1 MLDLTDFTPDPD
13 VASASTMPAR
23 WYVDPAFDRLE
34 ADRIFARTWQYVG
47 HAGQLDGPGAYFT
60 ATVAGEPLVV
70 LRDEAGGIRAMSN
83 VCRHRARTVAE
94 GAGRCKVLQCKYHG
108 FSYALDG
115 RLIATPDFDGVKHWR
130 REDFTLP
137 PVRLEAWGPLLFV
150 NLDADAP
157 PLSAAL
163 GTFPAEVAA
172 TGVPFDAMR
181 LVERRTYHVAC
192 NWKVF
197 VDNYQ
202 EGYHV
207 PVAHPGLLRELAFQD
222 YAIEPRD
229 YATLQRAPFRRD
241 TGGERRYAEGAG
253 LDEALYYWLFPTFM
267 VNVYPD
273 NMDVN
278 VVIPKGP
285 DACDVVIEWYAPDP
299 DAFRPTFLAQGLA
312 FSEQVQ
318 DEDITICEAV
328 QRGLKSRWY
337 SQGRYSPK
345 QEPAVHRFHQ
355 LVHAFLTQAP
365 GGAYPAARVG
375 GEDSSAKT
383 AASS

>member
-1 MLDLTDFTPDPD
+1 MTLPTDYVPHPD
-13 VASASTMPAR
+13 VASAATMPAR
-23 WYVDPAFDRLE
+23 WYVDPTFGPLE
-34 ADRIFARTWQYVG
+34 RERIFGRTWLYVG
-47 HAGQLDGPGAYFT
+47 HAEQLPGPGSFFT
-60 ATVAGEPLVV
+60 AEVAGEPLVV
-70 LRDEAGGIRAMSN
+70 LRDEDGAVRAMSN

-115 RLIATPDFDGVKHWR
+115 RLLAAPDFEGAKDWR

-150 NLDADAP
+150 NLDAGAP
-157 PLSAAL
+157 GLLAQL
-163 GTFPAEVAA
+163 GEAPAEIAA
-172 TGVPFDAMR
+172 QGVPFEAMR
-181 LVERRTYHVAC
+181 FVAERTYRVGC

-207 PVAHPGLLRELAFQD
+207 PVAHPGLLTELD
-222 YAIEPRD
+222 YKRYAIAPRA
-229 YATLQRAPFRRD
+229 YTTLQHAPIRQ
-241 TGGERRYAEGAG
+241 GEGDDRRYDTSAS
-253 LDEALYYWLFPTFM
+253 LQEALYYWLFPTFM

-278 VVIPKGP
+278 WVVPLSPSETLVGI
-285 DACDVVIEWYAPDP
+285 AWFATDP
-299 DAFRPTFLAQGLA
+299 EAFRPTFEARGLA

-318 DEDITICEAV
+318 HEDMAICESV
-328 QRGLKSRWY
+328 QRGLGSRFY
-337 SQGRYSPK
+337 GQGRFSPK

-355 LVHAFLTQAP
+355 LVHAFLTQTGP
-365 GGAYPAARVG
+365 GYPAV
-375 GEDSSAKT
+375 
-383 AASS
+383 